1 MRKKTVR
8 ERKERMNVKQADR
21 KFLFRDTPAQDLQIV
36 KSEDSLLYDERGRKY
51 IDFLMGWCVGNLG
64 WGNKIIRARLGKLG
78 RPDYV
83 NPFYLYKPWAE
94 LAELLAEITPGRLMK
109 SFRAT
114 GGTEAVEVALRAA
127 MSATGR
133 SKFISIEDSYHGNS
147 IGAMSVGT
155 SYFRE
160 QYVNLLPGCYKI
172 MPPLNGNAADRAE
185 KLLKRRDIAA
195 FIMEPVICNLGVLMP
210 EKEFMSGMQQLC
222 RKYGTLLIMDE
233 VATGFGRTGKLFA
246 SEHFGMKPDIMCM
259 AKGITGGYAGL
270 GATIIT
276 EKVAR
281 SIQDGFFYYS
291 TYGWHPLGVEA
302 AVANIRYIVTNKDK
316 LLANVT
322 GMGDYFRTRL
332 SRMKFKYPAAVRVV
346 GLAVGVDTGND
357 DYALKVLNKCQAK
370 GLLFSVDGQTLIM
383 FPALNIDKKT
393 AKKGLDILEQCL

>member
-36 KSEDSLLYDERGRKY
+36 KSEGSLLYDERGRKY

-64 WGNKIIRARLGKLG
+64 WGNKIIRARLGKSG

-302 AVANIRYIVTNKDK
+302 AVANIRYIVANKDK

>member
-1 MRKKTVR
+1 
-8 ERKERMNVKQADR
+8 
-21 KFLFRDTPAQDLQIV
+21 
-36 KSEDSLLYDERGRKY
+36 
-51 IDFLMGWCVGNLG
+51 
-64 WGNKIIRARLGKLG
+64 
-78 RPDYV
+78 
-83 NPFYLYKPWAE
+83 
-94 LAELLAEITPGRLMK
+94 
-109 SFRAT
+109 
-114 GGTEAVEVALRAA
+114 

-172 MPPLNGNAADRAE
+172 MPPLNGNATDRAE